1 MRAKNFSNI
10 QKSPQSLILCGL
22 RGGVGERLPSNERF
36 TRNVR
41 MAFYLQ
47 SVKILRSVR
56 HKKLF
61 TTMID

>member
-1 MRAKNFSNI
+1 
-10 QKSPQSLILCGL
+10 L
-22 RGGVGERLPSNERF
+22 RGSVGKNLPSNERF

-56 HKKLF
+56 YNN
-61 TTMID
+61 TS

>member
-1 MRAKNFSNI
+1 
-10 QKSPQSLILCGL
+10 L

-41 MAFYLQ
+41 KAFYLQ
-47 SVKILRSVR
+47 SVKILRSLR